1 MRFTGNPKPKE
12 TEVRYEYRFIA
23 LEGATRHH
31 LTDRPHRRII
41 EEHAA
46 DGWRLVQVLRGADQK
61 RHPND
66 MELIFER
73 PVEAGAGGEAPA
85 QPV

>member
-1 MRFTGNPKPKE
+1 VRTRRA
-12 TEVRYEYRFIA
+12 VRYEYRFVS

-31 LTDRPHRRII
+31 LNDNPHRRIV

-46 DGWRLVQVLRGADQK
+46 EGWRLVQILRSADQK

-66 MELIFER
+66 VEIIFER
-73 PVEAGAGGEAPA
+73 PVGGTEDDLPA
-85 QPV
+85 VPI